1 MAGFRSGVCTTFVL
15 ALALP
20 AAIGLAD
27 AQETPGTVADTL
39 RPAPELERPQAPQ
52 IDKAPPPATA
62 PVAEGGR
69 KIVVSQ
75 FRVAGNTLYSSEELL
90 PLLQDYIGRPLTLLE
105 LYEAADQ
112 ITGFYVRNGATLASA
127 IIPTQVLTSGSVLIL
142 VSEGRIGQVQ
152 VEGNQRYRAS
162 TLSKYL
168 TPVAENQIY
177 RSGILESDLLRLNEL
192 PGLQARAV
200 LRPGRDFGTS
210 DLVIQAEEDPF
221 EGSAFV
227 DNYGREN
234 IGTYRFGGNAAFN
247 NPLTIGDCLSVLA
260 MTSSQQLLRYG
271 SIEYSLPLGHGGTRL
286 SASYGYADFELDGPF
301 NGVDGQ
307 NKTAH
312 LKLTTPWVLT
322 RQDRFSTGIGLSD
335 TRANIDL
342 SGLTFDET
350 RITLAELDASYRHV
364 YPNFALSQFALGLSS
379 NGSNG
384 SQADGDAQPLR
395 VELDMQHLQPL
406 WPAAS
411 LDLYIRLNGVYSNDP
426 LPDTSQFSLGGP
438 SSVRGYPSA
447 EIRGDRGYQGTV
459 ALQKEFGLGRV
470 RMRSRLFAD
479 AGYVER
485 VDAPPGTPDNDDI
498 SSVGIGADTLFP
510 YDVTLRLDAAYPLQD
525 RQISDNRDDGRIFGS
540 LTVGF

>member
-1 MAGFRSGVCTTFVL
+1 MAGFRSNVCAAFVVTL
-15 ALALP
+15 ALS
-20 AAIGLAD
+20 AAIRTAD

-39 RPAPELERPQAPQ
+39 RPAPALQRPELPQ
-52 IDKAPPPATA
+52 IDKTQAPAPA
-62 PVAEGGR
+62 PVDGGGR

-75 FRVAGNTLYSSEELL
+75 FRIAGNSLYSTEELM
-90 PLLQDYIGRPLTLLE
+90 PLLSDFVGKPLTLLE

-112 ITGFYVRNGATLASA
+112 ITGFYVRNGVTLASA
-127 IIPTQVLTSGSVLIL
+127 IIPTQVLTNGTVLIL
-142 VSEGRIGQVQ
+142 VSEGRIGQVK

-168 TPVAENQIY
+168 TPAAENQIY

-192 PGLQARAV
+192 PGLEARAV
-200 LRPGRDFGTS
+200 LKPGSDFGTS

-221 EGSAFV
+221 EGSVFV

-247 NPLTIGDCLSVLA
+247 NPLTIGDRLNVMA

-271 SIEYSLPLGHGGTRL
+271 SIEYSVPLGHQGTRL

-301 NGVDGQ
+301 HGIDGK

-312 LKLTTPWVLT
+312 LAVTTPWILT
-322 RQDRFSTGIGLSD
+322 RRDRFSTSVGLSD
-335 TRANIDL
+335 TRANVDL
-342 SGLTFDET
+342 SGLTFQET
-350 RITLAELDASYRHV
+350 RITLAEVNANFRHV
-364 YPNFALSQFALGLSS
+364 YPNFALSQVALGLAS

-384 SQADGDAQPLR
+384 SKADGDAQPLR

-411 LDLYIRLNGVYSNDP
+411 LDLYVRLNGVYSHDP
-426 LPDTSQFSLGGP
+426 LPDTSQFSVGGP

-447 EIRGDRGYQGTV
+447 EIRGDRGYQGTL

-470 RMRSRLFAD
+470 RVRSRLFAD

-485 VDAPPGTPDNDDI
+485 IDVPPGTSDSDDI

-510 YDVTLRLDAAYPLQD
+510 HDVTLRLDAAYPLQN
-525 RQISDNRDDGRIFGS
+525 RQVSDNRDDGRIFGS
-540 LTVGF
+540 LTMGF